1 MPDQKKHKKKLIKEK
16 DAQNLEV
23 YSFFSFD
30 ERKELEEKIRKL
42 ENKIKEQQKL
52 SLEQQSEFDRQTLQK
67 DIDFREILE
76 IEKQNSYD
84 QGLSAGENSGFSK
97 GEESVMTAVQYLKKC
112 GMDIIALKDN
122 FLNEAETTVINLSVQ
137 IAKKIIASEISTN
150 QDIVIQTIRKA
161 INLISDRSQISLKLN
176 ETELESVKKRIPE
189 LRKEFDDVE
198 KIVIETDVRIDK
210 GGTIIET
217 NSGIIDARI
226 GTQIEEIFT
235 ALYKSSKDKR
245 EDEEII

>member
-1 MPDQKKHKKKLIKEK
+1 MPDPKKHKKKLIKEK
-16 DAQNLEV
+16 DAQNLEI
-23 YSFFSFD
+23 YNFFSFD
-30 ERKELEEKIRKL
+30 ERRELEEKIRKL
-42 ENKIKEQQKL
+42 ENKIEEQQKL
-52 SLEQQSEFDRQTLQK
+52 FLEQQSEFDRQILQK

-76 IEKQNSYD
+76 TEKQNSYN
-84 QGLSAGENSGFSK
+84 QGLSAGETSGFSK
-97 GEESVMTAVQYLKKC
+97 GEESVITAVKYLKKC
-112 GMDIIALKDN
+112 GMDIIALKDK

-150 QDIVIQTIRKA
+150 RDIIIQTIHKA
-161 INLISDRSQISLKLN
+161 INLISDRSQILLKLN
-176 ETELESVKKRIPE
+176 ETELESVKKKIPE
-189 LRKEFDDVE
+189 LKKEFDDVE
-198 KIVIETDVRIDK
+198 KIVIETDVRIGK

-226 GTQIEEIFT
+226 ETQVEEIFT